1 MLATNAGP
9 VAAEPHARRRA
20 RHGNQSGRPDLNRR
34 SPGPEPGGF
43 PGFPTPRTRLHVL
56 TTVCPARVE
65 PAHPP
70 WHSGRLPLHHGHICR
85 HRIVKEST
93 GWDSNPRHRVTGAV
107 SLPLDDQCGFS
118 RVRPEGFEPSLAW
131 LRARC
136 AASNTSV
143 PSSFIRGV
151 DPGGVEPPSSGYR
164 PLVLPLNHGSVKF
177 S

>member
-1 MLATNAGP
+1 MR
-9 VAAEPHARRRA
+9 VEE
-20 RHGNQSGRPDLNRR
+20 SGRPDSNRR
-34 SPGPEPGGF
+34 FPAPEAGGLARLSHAPSLSSPF
-43 PGFPTPRTRLHVL
+43 
-56 TTVCPARVE
+56 TTMCPAGVE

-118 RVRPEGFEPSLAW
+118 RVGPEGFEPSLAW

-164 PLVLPLNHGSVKF
+164 PLVLPLSHGSFKF